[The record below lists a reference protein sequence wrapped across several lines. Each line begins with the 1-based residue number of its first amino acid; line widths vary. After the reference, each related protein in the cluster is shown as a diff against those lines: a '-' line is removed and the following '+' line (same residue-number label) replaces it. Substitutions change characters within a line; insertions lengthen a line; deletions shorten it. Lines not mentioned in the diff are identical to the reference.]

1 MSNVEGVRMTGQDTS
16 HWKVKGPLGKSARF
30 EAWTTEVGQGRG
42 IGWNTIGGN
51 ISTSGE
57 ERFEEVAPG
66 RTRIEVAMNSAR
78 TRLPEPTGR
87 PSITPSPTPSGTRE
101 RICRTSPESR
111 SAGGSAVPRPRHPAA
126 KPKNPA

>member
-30 EAWTTEVGQGRG
+30 EAWTTEVDQGRG

-57 ERFEEVAPG
+57 ARFEEVAPG

-87 PSITPSPTPSGTRE
+87 PSITPSPTPSGT
-101 RICRTSPESR
+101 
-111 SAGGSAVPRPRHPAA
+111 
-126 KPKNPA
+126 